1 MVKNIYI
8 AGHNGMV
15 GSAFHRLL
23 LKKESINII
32 TADRSDLDL
41 ISQNQVMDFF
51 KDHKITD
58 VLVCAARV
66 GGILANS
73 SYPAEFIYQN
83 LQIQN
88 NLIHQAYEAG
98 IQNLLF
104 LGSSCIYPRDCPQ
117 PMSEDLLLS
126 SKLEKTNE
134 PYAIAKIAGLKMC
147 EYYSKQYKVNF
158 KSVMPT
164 NLYGKN
170 DNYNLETS
178 HVIPA
183 MIRKAHE
190 AKISNSK
197 KIEIWGSGK
206 ALREFLYVDDLVK
219 YAYKYHVLQTNDI
232 NSSSFQNSFLNIGSG
247 LEISISNLAN
257 LISKEIGFKGDLI
270 FNTDMPDGTPRKL
283 LDNKYF
289 SCLFP
294 NAEFIALNHGIQK
307 TYKSFLDEYAK

>member
-23 LKKESINII
+23 LEKENINII

-51 KDHKITD
+51 KDHEITD

-73 SYPAEFIYQN
+73 SYPAEFIYEN

-104 LGSSCIYPRDCPQ
+104 LGSSCIYPRACPQ

-126 SKLEKTNE
+126 SQLEK
-134 PYAIAKIAGLKMC
+134 LM
-147 EYYSKQYKVNF
+147 
-158 KSVMPT
+158 
-164 NLYGKN
+164 
-170 DNYNLETS
+170 S
-178 HVIPA
+178 H
-183 MIRKAHE
+183 MQ
-190 AKISNSK
+190 
-197 KIEIWGSGK
+197 
-206 ALREFLYVDDLVK
+206 
-219 YAYKYHVLQTNDI
+219 LQ
-232 NSSSFQNSFLNIGSG
+232 
-247 LEISISNLAN
+247 
-257 LISKEIGFKGDLI
+257 
-270 FNTDMPDGTPRKL
+270 KL
-283 LDNKYF
+283 QD
-289 SCLFP
+289 
-294 NAEFIALNHGIQK
+294 
-307 TYKSFLDEYAK
+307 